1 MITAARK
8 QSVWT
13 PTALWRHLGELFDA
27 RDILINWTIRELR
40 VRYAD
45 TRLGI
50 AWLLLY
56 PAAWVILFTFLF
68 GKLVPLPVA
77 NLPYPLFVM
86 AGLAPWFFFS
96 STVSNSVSS
105 LKNNSHL
112 IPKVYFPREILI
124 ISSVAVGLVDLGVYT
139 VSVAIMMFIYGV
151 HFGLGGFLLAPI
163 TLLLAAFTLGVGL
176 FASRLALFRRDIQI
190 LVPLAIQFLMYCVPI
205 FYPPDILPPR
215 FRAIY
220 LLNPLTAL
228 IEAFRHALVYRSV
241 PNPPSVLVAGT
252 AGLAVLLFA
261 YLDFKRAEPEF
272 ADRL

>member
-1 MITAARK
+1 MITEAR
-8 QSVWT
+8 QPSAWT
-13 PTALWRHLGELFDA
+13 PAALRRHLGELFA
-27 RDILINWTIRELR
+27 SRDILINWTIRELR

-45 TRLGI
+45 TRLGV
-50 AWLLLY
+50 AWLLVY
-56 PAAWVILFTFLF
+56 PAAWVLLFTLLF

-77 NLPYPLFVM
+77 NMPYPLFVM
-86 AGLAPWFFFS
+86 SGLAPWFFFS

-139 VSVAIMMFIYGV
+139 VSITIIMFLYGV
-151 HFGLGGFLLAPI
+151 HFGMSGFLLAPI
-163 TLLLAAFTLGVGL
+163 TLLLAALTLGVSL
-176 FASRLALFRRDIQI
+176 LAARLALFRRDVQI

-205 FYPPDILPPR
+205 FYLPDILPPG
-215 FRAIY
+215 FRAFY

-228 IEAFRHALVYRSV
+228 IEAFREALVYRSL
-241 PNPPSVLVAGT
+241 PNAPSVLLAALAGI
-252 AGLAVLLFA
+252 AVLLFA